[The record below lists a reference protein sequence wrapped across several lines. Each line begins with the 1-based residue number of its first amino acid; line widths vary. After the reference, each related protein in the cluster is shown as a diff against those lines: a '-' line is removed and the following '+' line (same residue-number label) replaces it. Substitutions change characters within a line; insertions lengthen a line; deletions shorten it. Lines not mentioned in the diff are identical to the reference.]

1 MYLFYLYIKFGM
13 NFVNLKYIKIIM
25 AVSGQTMLVKNNKSV
40 IVKNSHLISFKDT
53 NLNEF

>member
-40 IVKNSHLISFKDT
+40 IAKNSHLISFKDT